1 MLDETMFR
9 GNRSMIG
16 VLGFSLWVYYIPTLK
31 ILYINIWYERKNLSG
46 KYLKRLRSCG
56 TMCDV
61 RVYDF
66 LCVILAKNQLET
78 LGLVWL
84 VLATESKFI
93 IGNFKKKIPK
103 SGSWTEYKIFNP
115 WVTRRRHAG
124 FRQRVTVTQNILLVT

>member
-1 MLDETMFR
+1 
-9 GNRSMIG
+9 
-16 VLGFSLWVYYIPTLK
+16 
-31 ILYINIWYERKNLSG
+31 
-46 KYLKRLRSCG
+46 
-56 TMCDV
+56 MCDV

-93 IGNFKKKIPK
+93 IGNFKKKSLKVVHERNIKYLTPD
-103 SGSWTEYKIFNP
+103 S